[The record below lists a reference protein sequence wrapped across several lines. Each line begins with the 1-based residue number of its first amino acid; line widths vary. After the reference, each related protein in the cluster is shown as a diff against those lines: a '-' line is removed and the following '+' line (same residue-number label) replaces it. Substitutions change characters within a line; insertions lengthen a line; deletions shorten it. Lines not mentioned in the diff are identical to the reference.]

1 MLLNKGG
8 VRPMNTARIR
18 RAMAMPGRISTGV
31 GRRFRTAAAFTCSGV
46 RHLVTLPART
56 WWLVMRLLW
65 RYLVR
70 HAWVKVAIAE
80 VITGPTLWYA
90 LSGSVVAQWVFATW
104 FCVLLCLVAYAF
116 TSPLIEQSDVVGLQV
131 TGFEGVDTVDA
142 SDTLES
148 TTTSPGISSVEAVPS
163 ADPSPVPSETQTGGE
178 DAPR

>member
-1 MLLNKGG
+1 MKHGG
-8 VRPMNTARIR
+8 VRLMDTARIR
-18 RAMAMPGRISTGV
+18 RAMAIPGRVATDA
-31 GRRFRTAAAFTCSGV
+31 GRRSRTAAASIRRGV
-46 RHLVTLPART
+46 WHLVTRPARA
-56 WWLVMRLLW
+56 WWLVMRSLW

-90 LSGSVVAQWVFATW
+90 LSGSVVAQWVFAGW
-104 FCVLLCLVAYAF
+104 SCALLCLAVYAF
-116 TSPLIEQSDVVGLQV
+116 SSPLSEQSAVVGLQA

-148 TTTSPGISSVEAVPS
+148 ATKSSGISPVEAVPS
-163 ADPSPVPSETQTGGE
+163 ADSSPVPSETQTGGGE